1 MKSGSTAYHNGL
13 AAEDI
18 AIRLYEAKQGRVLE
32 RRWKRRA
39 GEIDLIIAMQT
50 QIVFVEVKAR
60 KTLEAAAASL
70 SQHQQQRMFNTAQ
83 LYLAESGAGLNA
95 DTRFDM
101 VLVDRNGRAEILEN
115 ALAMGW

>member
-18 AIRLYEAKQGRVLE
+18 AERLYEAKGGKVLE
-32 RRWKRRA
+32 RRWKTKA
-39 GEIDLIIAMQT
+39 GEIDLIVALLG
-50 QIVFVEVKAR
+50 QIIFVEVKAR
-60 KTLEAAAASL
+60 KTQDAAAMSL
-70 SQHQQQRMFNTAQ
+70 SQTQITRMFNTAQ

-101 VLVDRNGRAEILEN
+101 VLVDRQGNAKVLEN